1 MAIASVPVASSGMTT
16 TRFPAVAGA
25 PFNIPA
31 GLTLQ
36 NTITTTTTLTTLPAQ
51 VWAVIIG
58 GGGSGG
64 SRTGS
69 AVNGSGGGGGVK
81 IGWVD
86 VPSAGITA
94 TIGAGGAAT
103 VAATNAS
110 GARGGATIFGSI
122 MSSGGGGGCQQNE
135 AVFNTA
141 VAQPHGQGL
150 AGYGG
155 SANSITLLPNLNSF
169 VSLPAGAPFGFTQGT
184 FTAVSGDTSVLNAIT
199 GNLTRNWDNYLG
211 GGAGGADGL
220 RNAGGSGLTGGGA
233 SSAATGGN
241 SSRNGGLTNT
251 FTGGTAT
258 AATGG
263 GGGAGFL
270 ANGSNAVTITGGAGG
285 SGGGGGGCAG
295 TNGASGAG
303 GNGCVLIYY

>member
-1 MAIASVPVASSGMTT
+1 MASTVFPAASGGLAVS
-16 TRFPAVAGA
+16 RFPAVAGA

-58 GGGSGG
+58 GGGSGA
-64 SRTGS
+64 SRVSS

-86 VPSAGITA
+86 VPSTGITA
-94 TIGAGGAAT
+94 TIGAGGAAG
-103 VAATNAS
+103 VATTNAS

-122 MSSGGGGGCQQNE
+122 MSSGGGGGCQNGE
-135 AVFNTA
+135 SVFITA
-141 VAQPHGQGL
+141 VAQPHGEGL

-155 SANSITLLPNLNSF
+155 NANSVTLLPNLNSF
-169 VSLPAGAPFGFTQGT
+169 VSLPAGAPYGFTQGT
-184 FTAVSGDTSVLNAIT
+184 FTAVSNATNSLVAVT

-211 GGAGGADGL
+211 GGAGGSDGI
-220 RNAGGSGLTGGGA
+220 RNAGGSGFTGGGA
-233 SSAATGGN
+233 ASAATGGN
-241 SSRNGGLTNT
+241 SSRDGGLTNT
-251 FTGGTAT
+251 FTGGTAPS
-258 AATGG
+258 ATGG

-285 SGGGGGGCAG
+285 SGAGGGGCSGA
-295 TNGASGAG
+295 NGAGGAG